1 MALDETGSISLEQL
15 LREKVL
21 GFAGGRHFFLDNS
34 TYVFL
39 MSPTNLR
46 AESVSTGT
54 GQGPTEATLSPDI
67 AEWSIVATKAEDGC
81 LQ

>member
-1 MALDETGSISLEQL
+1 MMALNETGSISLEQL
-15 LREKVL
+15 LREKSWV
-21 GFAGGRHFFLDNS
+21 FAGGRHFFLDNS

-39 MSPTNLR
+39 MSPHEPTG
-46 AESVSTGT
+46 VSRSIL